1 MKNQLLFKDDLAMR
15 VEIDRLQ
22 KEPPSETTRD
32 LIKAAR
38 DLSLPDYEL
47 YKRFARRKDK
57 YLRLTSTPDGE
68 DANAEETTVQSI
80 DHPDAPP
87 RVFASINDR
96 CKCDNHLANEGSCDH
111 EIVAKGGYDRRWFLA
126 KHMRRKMSVET
137 GDILLINP

>member
-1 MKNQLLFKDDLAMR
+1 MNGGHIKTNSYYKDATETAKDLFLRQEKHAKMKNQLLFKDDLAMH

-47 YKRFARRKDK
+47 YKRFARRKDT

-68 DANAEETTVQSI
+68 GANAEKTTVQSI
-80 DHPDAPP
+80 NHPNAPP
-87 RVFASINDR
+87 RVLRA
-96 CKCDNHLANEGSCDH
+96 
-111 EIVAKGGYDRRWFLA
+111 
-126 KHMRRKMSVET
+126 
-137 GDILLINP
+137 